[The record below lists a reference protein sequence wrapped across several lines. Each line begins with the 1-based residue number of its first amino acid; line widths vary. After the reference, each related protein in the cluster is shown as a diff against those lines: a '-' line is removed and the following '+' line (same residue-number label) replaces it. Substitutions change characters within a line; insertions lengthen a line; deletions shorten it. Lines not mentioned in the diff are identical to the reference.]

1 MPSPVT
7 RAELKL
13 AYEISNCP
21 LVKLALGN
29 NSHEC
34 SEVVNWQAEQWTP
47 KVEKLEGSPMH
58 RPEAWT
64 GQLSAAPIMF
74 VASNPSFD
82 KGEHFPNWDSNSWSE
97 DLIADFGANRFTNQY
112 SRGYGATDIGAYDG
126 PDRTIG
132 LDGVISKRVSH
143 WNWVRQFAAMV
154 LGKDPSETSAITDY
168 VMTEFVHCKSPK
180 EQGVWANSLKT
191 CSSRYFERILEL
203 SPAKLI
209 FIAGVK
215 TGKSFAE
222 TYSDLVPD
230 DWGSWS
236 NSPKGKGKWPR
247 SKGEYEAML
256 KTGDWTL
263 EQQSKNSF
271 EAMLGG
277 KLRTFI
283 YIARPGGGSGLNAP
297 WVHKELVH
305 PELLKAWKSK
315 I

>member
-13 AYEISNCP
+13 AYEISSCP

-34 SEVVNWQAEQWTP
+34 SDVVNWQAEQWTP

-132 LDGVISKRVSH
+132 LEGVISKRVSH

-154 LGKDPSETSAITDY
+154 LGKDFSETSAITDY
-168 VMTEFVHCKSPK
+168 VMTEFVH
-180 EQGVWANSLKT
+180 

-236 NSPKGKGKWPR
+236 NSPKGKGKWPK

-256 KTGDWTL
+256 KNGEWTI

-271 EAMLGG
+271 EAKLGG
-277 KLRTFI
+277 KTRTFV

-297 WVHKELVH
+297 WVHEELVH